1 MNHPRRNMQHKVS
14 RQSYITDN
22 LPSEF
27 QKEYQR
33 RQEATL
39 MPFGKWEGRTLRF
52 IFETDQPY
60 LQWLMQQPW
69 LREGFSFLYDIVLKM
84 YQELGMRLDGS

>member
-1 MNHPRRNMQHKVS
+1 MNHEQRNRTHKVN
-14 RQSYITDN
+14 RQGYIDI
-22 LPSEF
+22 LPSKF
-27 QKEYQR
+27 QKEYRQ

-39 MPFGKWEGRTLRF
+39 MPFGKWEGRSLRF

-69 LREGFSFLYDIVLKM
+69 FKERFCILYDIVATM
-84 YQELGMRLDGS
+84 YQELGMRCDDEE